1 MSKLL
6 PFLLEFELY
15 VILMTYWY
23 VEQGYVVNG
32 FLVICIITNVLYI
45 ENVILNEFFLLWNG
59 TLTFLE
65 FMESNI
71 Y

>member
-1 MSKLL
+1 
-6 PFLLEFELY
+6 
-15 VILMTYWY
+15 MTYWY